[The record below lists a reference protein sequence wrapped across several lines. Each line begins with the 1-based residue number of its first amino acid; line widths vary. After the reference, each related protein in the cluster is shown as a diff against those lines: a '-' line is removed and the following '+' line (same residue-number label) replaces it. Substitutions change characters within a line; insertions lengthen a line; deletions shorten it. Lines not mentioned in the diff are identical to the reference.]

1 MFFHTLFILHTL
13 YFILHKGLTKKKFKW
28 YEQPFRWAN
37 IVLIVL
43 TLLSY
48 LTSFINPQ
56 FAGWLSILG
65 LTYPILLFCN
75 IVFLIFWIYRK
86 KATLAFSTFL
96 CILIGW
102 NYLTATI
109 GVNYF
114 SSTSSSNTNQLSI
127 MTYNVRNIR
136 VDGKFDK
143 TKKLTKA
150 TETFR
155 PVENQTPDIFCAQE
169 FIYPSKWPIQ
179 NKLLEE
185 CITTFPFFASNE
197 HGDIICS
204 KYPII
209 NKGEVKLTKK
219 NDLPFN
225 VFADIKI
232 NNQFIVRV
240 YSVHLES
247 NKVTDDT
254 QNIELDSKNLQTK
267 STWRTIYNILKSIKN
282 NQKRRATQIKAITE
296 HVKGSPYPVIIC
308 GDFNDTPLSYTVRQT
323 NFLQDNF
330 AKKGTGLGSTYNGN
344 IPFLRIDYILSDRRF
359 KVIDTD
365 IMKQYKASDHFPMI
379 STVSWEF
386 DE

>member
-1 MFFHTLFILHTL
+1 M
-13 YFILHKGLTKKKFKW
+13 TKKKFKW

-37 IVLIVL
+37 IVLIFL

-48 LTSFINPQ
+48 LTSFINPT

-65 LTYPILLFCN
+65 LTYPILLFLN
-75 IVFLIFWIYRK
+75 IAFFLFWVYRK

-109 GVNYF
+109 GVHYF
-114 SSTSSSNTNQLSI
+114 SSTPQISEQKLSI
-127 MTYNVRNIR
+127 VTYNTRNFRIT
-136 VDGKFDK
+136 GQYDK
-143 TKKLTKA
+143 DKQLEKLN
-150 TETFR
+150 ETL
-155 PVENQTPDIFCAQE
+155 ELITDKQPDVFCGQE
-169 FIYPSKWPIQ
+169 FNISSRNAPFPNAIREKLSYFPHIVS
-179 NKLLEE
+179 NKSLM
-185 CITTFPFFASNE
+185 IS
-197 HGDIICS
+197 S

-209 NKGEVKLTKK
+209 NNGEVTTQTNPKQS
-219 NDLPFN
+219 NGN
-225 VFADIKI
+225 IFADIQI
-232 NNQFIVRV
+232 NNDFILRV

-254 QNIELDSKNLQTK
+254 ENMELDTENLQTK

-282 NQKRRATQIKAITE
+282 NQKLRATQIKAIAE
-296 HVKGSPYPVIIC
+296 HIKGSPYPVIVC

-330 AKKGTGLGSTYNGN
+330 AKKGRGFASTYNGN

-359 KVIDTD
+359 KVIETD
-365 IMKQYKASDHFPMI
+365 IMKEYKASDHFPMQ

-386 DE
+386 KE

>member
-1 MFFHTLFILHTL
+1 M
-13 YFILHKGLTKKKFKW
+13 TKKKFKW

-37 IVLIVL
+37 IVLIFL

-48 LTSFINPQ
+48 LTSFINPT

-65 LTYPILLFCN
+65 LTYPILLFFN
-75 IVFLIFWIYRK
+75 IAFFLFWVYRK

-109 GVNYF
+109 GVHYF
-114 SSTSSSNTNQLSI
+114 SSTSQISEQKLSI
-127 MTYNVRNIR
+127 VTYNTRNFRIT
-136 VDGKFDK
+136 GQYDK
-143 TKKLTKA
+143 DKQLEKLN
-150 TETFR
+150 ETL
-155 PVENQTPDIFCAQE
+155 ELITDKQPDVFCGQE
-169 FIYPSKWPIQ
+169 FNISSRNAPFPNAIREKLSYFPHIVS
-179 NKLLEE
+179 NKSLM
-185 CITTFPFFASNE
+185 IS
-197 HGDIICS
+197 S

-209 NKGEVKLTKK
+209 NNGEVTTQANPKQS
-219 NDLPFN
+219 NGN
-225 VFADIKI
+225 IFADIQI
-232 NNQFIVRV
+232 NNDFILRV

-254 QNIELDSKNLQTK
+254 ENMELDTENLQTK

-282 NQKRRATQIKAITE
+282 NQKLRATQIKAIAE
-296 HVKGSPYPVIIC
+296 HIKGSPYPVIVC

-330 AKKGTGLGSTYNGN
+330 AKKGRGFASTYNGN

-359 KVIDTD
+359 KVIETD
-365 IMKQYKASDHFPMI
+365 IMKEYKASDHFPMQ

-386 DE
+386 KE